1 MPKISVVMSVYN
13 GEKYL
18 QEAIESILTQTYSD
32 FEFIIIDDCSTDDSV
47 NIIESYDDRRIRLI
61 RNKHNLRLPASLNKG
76 IKMATGKYIARMD
89 ADDISMPDRFD
100 KQVTYMEAHSEV
112 VASGG
117 SFQAIDENGNNLYIH
132 HSTTGEKLAKY
143 CLMPSPMAHPTV
155 MMRRDVIV
163 ANNLFY
169 DEQYS
174 SAQDYDLWQRI
185 NKKFKIDNLPDIL
198 LRYRIQSNSISVAKR
213 QQQQDNTYKIFSQ
226 YSPVKVSYDEVMAI
240 IHRSYVL
247 KPWQQALIMYKVFHA
262 LDYTYWRNV
271 AGYTVRYVMDKFN
284 LNKRTAV

>member
-1 MPKISVVMSVYN
+1 MSVYN

-18 QEAIESILTQTYSD
+18 QESIESILAQTYSD

-47 NIIESYDDRRIRLI
+47 NIIESYDDKRIRLI
-61 RNKHNLRLPASLNKG
+61 RNEHNLRLPASLNKG
-76 IKMATGKYIARMD
+76 IKSATGKYIARMD

-100 KQVTYMEAHSEV
+100 KQVSYMETHSEV
-112 VASGG
+112 VAAGG

-132 HSTTGEKLAKY
+132 HSASGEKLAKY

-163 ANNLFY
+163 DNNLFY

-198 LRYRIQSNSISVAKR
+198 LKYRIQSNSISVAKR

-271 AGYTVRYVMDKFN
+271 VGYTVRYVMNKFN
-284 LNKRTAV
+284 LNKSTAV

>member
-13 GEKYL
+13 GGKYL

-112 VASGG
+112 VAAGG

-247 KPWQQALIMYKVFHA
+247 KPWQQALIMYKVFHT

-271 AGYTVRYVMDKFN
+271 VGYTVRYVMNKFN
-284 LNKRTAV
+284 LNKSTAV